1 MRFYDSKFKLKEEG
15 KVNLWKQL
23 YWMYTGCAFRH
34 MIWCVVYENRDKM
47 AHITKLEWTFSQ
59 NAVFQY
65 IYTNK
70 HEMGEKFMMPQ

>member
-1 MRFYDSKFKLKEEG
+1 MKAVILN
-15 KVNLWKQL
+15 V
-23 YWMYTGCAFRH
+23 YWVCFQTH
-34 MIWCVVYENRDKM
+34 DLIVVYENQGKM
-47 AHITKLEWTFSQ
+47 AHITKLQWTFSQ